1 MMIRIIL
8 LVFLI
13 FSFSSYAEVS
23 VSDCNLIV
31 ENIEM
36 EKAIEKAQL
45 CVEEAQKQNSEINQL
60 NQKFFNDVES
70 ETRSTYQ
77 SAISIFGMFL
87 GLFIA
92 IKILMT
98 AYQFKTKSNSKET
111 LKENVIAI
119 VASSFILTVLVE
131 QEQMKNAI
139 TTIGR
144 MIYASMVTPL
154 ALLNTSLIDT
164 DNVNFEVIK
173 GNQTEIRA
181 KAKEIRNHLIESEL
195 CALEQRQKSLSFYEF
210 DEAVAY
216 DTNKELTCFDDKL
229 TDSFESGRS
238 PLNQSIL
245 TCSINDSEIYADCG
259 KLYLPENSDQVKQ
272 TISNYSAR
280 LNEWLNK
287 MDGYVCNEL
296 TNQYTQEKTQSF
308 CKEFNKNTSVFEMK
322 TNESKISKLLTE
334 QEVGFEL
341 FIEDLES
348 SISKDLDVTGL
359 NEAVDLLNVLDQIF
373 SLFTSNSNI
382 ESINIAL
389 KNYIQ
394 SIYFTDPSVFNL
406 LTKNYREELDSK
418 PNQIDNVNDYFN
430 YTKSFTLDLLKEDRS
445 LKDIVLDQY
454 NFLKDPKLLVGSYA
468 SESTSEGYNLHTNV
482 LRSIRSVSIDLVKV
496 GAGLKIS
503 AKISETI
510 LPSVVSKLIST
521 LGSALMVV
529 GSFAVLSM
537 ILLII
542 KVLFDFMLI
551 LERFIMLLI
560 NIIIMLITKKRLDNI
575 INDFLIMM
583 MIGFRTIISISFT
596 LIASTFF
603 IFVMIM
609 IFDSLL
615 STNSSILYNIFM
627 NCAFVFVSFV
637 TIIKIYISVSKI
649 TSEKLNIQEREF
661 NSSKTLSN
669 ISKVV
674 G

>member
-1 MMIRIIL
+1 MIRIIL

-23 VSDCNLIV
+23 VYDCNLIV
-31 ENIEM
+31 ENTEM

-45 CVEEAQKQNSEINQL
+45 CVENAQKQNSEINQL

-70 ETRSTYQ
+70 ETRNTYQ

-92 IKILMT
+92 MKILMT

-139 TTIGR
+139 TTIGS
-144 MIYASMVTPL
+144 MIYASILTPL

-181 KAKEIRNHLIESEL
+181 KAKEIRNHLIDSEF

-216 DTNKELTCFDDKL
+216 DTNKELTCFDDNL
-229 TDSFESGRS
+229 TDSFQSGRS

-280 LNEWLNK
+280 LNEWLSK

-334 QEVGFEL
+334 QEVSFEL

-359 NEAVDLLNVLDQIF
+359 NEAVDLLSVLDQIF

-389 KNYIQ
+389 NNYIE
-394 SIYFTDPSVFNL
+394 SIYFTNPSVFNL

-445 LKDIVLDQY
+445 LKDIVLDQH

-468 SESTSEGYNLHTNV
+468 AESTSEGYKLYTNV

-560 NIIIMLITKKRLDNI
+560 NIIIMLITKKRFDNI

-583 MIGFRTIISISFT
+583 MIGFRTVISISFT

-637 TIIKIYISVSKI
+637 TVIKIYISVSKI

-669 ISKVV
+669 ISKVI